1 MARSVVPDCDA
12 MPARFSC
19 QFENRQFQ
27 PVLRS
32 GSMVCVPK
40 RFSRTALWGPKSAE
54 IGVTGDERSL
64 FTLIDYLRYGV
75 TILDQNGTPCWWGFV
90 NEMLVTIGNYTFG
103 LSLDAMA
110 NTIAVAY
117 TEIVAGQTTS
127 GQKVITSWASDDAS
141 VIEYGIKEWLASLS
155 DAKPDTANRT
165 RDALLTARKVPVP
178 TLALGQGGGLSATLY
193 CKGWPELLGWRYVQ
207 NAGEGA
213 RYIYVQSDGES
224 FISTGSQAVGQTFQL
239 GGAFGMTLTT
249 ILIRA
254 RKLGSPSANLTVDL
268 HVESAGVPGTLLA
281 TRSLTPGA
289 IGTSADWVTF
299 DFTSSTITLASAT
312 TYWLVISGTTDVSN
326 AYEIGVSTTQ
336 GYGSGQGYAFTFSWA
351 SAGWDV
357 FFQVNGIRDTV
368 DVIRDLMTT
377 YASSVFSTIVGDAS
391 GVTGSAYGDGD
402 SRALAILEDQLN
414 AGTTSALRLLAFVN
428 PDRSVS
434 LAPEP
439 GNPLLGLNPSYLLYP
454 SGEVRTVYGIPVE
467 PWFCPCGGWARLQNI
482 IPAAADS
489 NTLASIKHFFI
500 EDAEYDVASNRLTLT
515 PRGQDTALDF
525 GGIR

>member
-1 MARSVVPDCDA
+1 

-27 PVLRS
+27 PVLRP

-127 GQKVITSWASDDAS
+127 GQKVITSWASDDTS

-155 DAKPDTANRT
+155 DAKADTADRT

-193 CKGWPELLGWRYVQ
+193 CKGWPDLLAWRYVQ

-213 RYIYVQSDGES
+213 RYIYVQSDGEV
-224 FISTGSQAVGQTFQL
+224 FASTGAVTAYGQTFQL
-239 GGAFGMTLTT
+239 GGAFGMALTT

-254 RKLGSPSANLTVDL
+254 RTLGSPSANLQCDL
-268 HVESAGVPGTLLA
+268 YTNGSSAPGSLLA
-281 TRSLTPGA
+281 TRTVAPGA
-289 IGTSADWVTF
+289 VGATVDWITF
-299 DFTSSTITLASAT
+299 DFTSANLTLSSST
-312 TYWLVISGTTDVSN
+312 TYWIVVSGATDGSN
-326 AYEIGVSTTQ
+326 AYELGVSTTQ
-336 GYGSGQGYAFTFSWA
+336 GYGNGQGQYAPVATWL
-351 SAGWDV
+351 SATWDA
-357 FFQVNGIRDTV
+357 FFQVNGTRDTT
-368 DVIRDLMTT
+368 DVIRDLLTT
-377 YASSVFSTIVGDAS
+377 YAGSVFSTVVGDAS

-402 SRALAILEDQLN
+402 SRALAIVEDQLN
-414 AGTTSALRLLAFVN
+414 AGTTAALRLLAQVN

-439 GNPLLGLNPSYLLYP
+439 INPLLGANPSYLLYP
-454 SGEVRTVYGIPVE
+454 RGEVRTVYGIPIE
-467 PWFCPCGGWARLQNI
+467 PWFCPCGGWARLQSI

-489 NTLASIKHFFI
+489 ATLASIKHFFI